1 MQTDPHL
8 NFQYPISII
17 QRFTKSSILSQGS
30 KSFFQVATEHQ
41 GSRGSLSLSCSVVSS
56 VEKHSRDWP
65 YSELIT
71 RALIFDSKVSSCGR
85 WHLRT
90 EQVLLVPRPEDLKCP
105 YSQALDT
112 SDDAEG
118 RGQLFGRAKAS
129 TSRPKNLQVTWL
141 DKIQR
146 ETQKITHRLAVDKHR
161 SHELPFMTL
170 DDHTRDKR

>member
-1 MQTDPHL
+1 MSSYSKLPYNYSSKKTDGRQTFGFCMLQQLCYSTAPDLIQIREADRAFCSMQTDPHL
-8 NFQYPISII
+8 NFQYPIFII
-17 QRFTKSSILSQGS
+17 QRLTKSSILSQGS

-71 RALIFDSKVSSCGR
+71 RALIFDSKVSRCGR

-105 YSQALDT
+105 VSQALDT

-118 RGQLFGRAKAS
+118 RR
-129 TSRPKNLQVTWL
+129 
-141 DKIQR
+141 
-146 ETQKITHRLAVDKHR
+146 
-161 SHELPFMTL
+161 
-170 DDHTRDKR
+170 